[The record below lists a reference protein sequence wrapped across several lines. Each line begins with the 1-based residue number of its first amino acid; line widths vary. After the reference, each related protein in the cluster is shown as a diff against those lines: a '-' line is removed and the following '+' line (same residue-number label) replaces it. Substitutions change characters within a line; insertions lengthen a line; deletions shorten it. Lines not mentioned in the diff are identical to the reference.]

1 MSLST
6 SPETPHCRKCFCSSH
21 RQETQGSPQILPF
34 PPHPSTAHSGLFCL
48 HLAPPPPAFLLPHLV
63 HACLSWTRPHRAC
76 SHLCPKSFPAQ
87 SESALLE
94 ANWVPSVGGRQLSMK
109 VPTMAAV
116 TCKGPSRPLPPL
128 QPCYLHT
135 RWGRAPRIPLRTRGP
150 QALGATPRGLPWSA
164 TPPRTPAC
172 LA

>member
-1 MSLST
+1 MLLQLTQAGDPGFAPDSPLPSHRSTADSSAFTSLHPRPPFYCHTLST
-6 SPETPHCRKCFCSSH
+6 PVSAGHALTGPAPTCA
-21 RQETQGSPQILPF
+21 LNPF
-34 PPHPSTAHSGLFCL
+34 Q
-48 HLAPPPPAFLLPHLV
+48 
-63 HACLSWTRPHRAC
+63 
-76 SHLCPKSFPAQ
+76 Q

-94 ANWVPSVGGRQLSMK
+94 ANWVPSAGGRQLSVK

-128 QPCYLHT
+128 QPCYLHM
-135 RWGRAPRIPLRTRGP
+135 RWGRAPRIPLRTRGS

-172 LA
+172 PA